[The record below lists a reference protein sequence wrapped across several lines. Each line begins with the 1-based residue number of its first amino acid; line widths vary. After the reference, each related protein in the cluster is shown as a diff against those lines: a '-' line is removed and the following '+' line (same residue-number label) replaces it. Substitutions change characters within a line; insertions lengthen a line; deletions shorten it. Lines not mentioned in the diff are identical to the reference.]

1 MLMLYQPILLH
12 IENGLCSWK
21 NVVLGIHTM
30 DVILSL
36 VSFVQQMQ
44 VGSLFQLR
52 AKLEIFS
59 KTMPA
64 KVSSDFL

>member
-1 MLMLYQPILLH
+1 MLLTIML
-12 IENGLCSWK
+12 
-21 NVVLGIHTM
+21 VLARSVALICI
-30 DVILSL
+30 V
-36 VSFVQQMQ
+36 FVQLGRALFNHLK

-64 KVSSDFL
+64 KEFRTGITLKTNVAQY